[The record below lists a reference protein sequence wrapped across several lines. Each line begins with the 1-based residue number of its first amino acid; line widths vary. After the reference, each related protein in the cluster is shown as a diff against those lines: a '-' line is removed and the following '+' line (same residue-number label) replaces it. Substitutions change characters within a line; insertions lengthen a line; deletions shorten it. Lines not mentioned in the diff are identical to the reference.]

1 MDNRV
6 MNRSNYGFFSAFRA
20 RYSEIDAQGVVFNAH
35 YLTFFDS
42 ALNDYFREMGF
53 QYIEEARKTGFDF
66 HVVKTLVEYKK
77 PIEFDQE
84 FEVGVKTAR
93 IGTSSLTFDLAMFLK
108 DEDTLLATGEVVW
121 VYTDQSTG
129 KTAPVR
135 PDLIEMIRKTDP

>member
-1 MDNRV
+1 MDNPV
-6 MNRSNYGFFSAFRA
+6 MDRSRYGFFSAFRA

-53 QYIEEARKTGFDF
+53 RYIEEARKTGFDF

-84 FEVGVKTAR
+84 FEVGVRTAR

-108 DEDTLLATGEVVW
+108 GEDTLLATGEVIW

-135 PDLIEMIRKTDP
+135 PDLIETIKRMDG